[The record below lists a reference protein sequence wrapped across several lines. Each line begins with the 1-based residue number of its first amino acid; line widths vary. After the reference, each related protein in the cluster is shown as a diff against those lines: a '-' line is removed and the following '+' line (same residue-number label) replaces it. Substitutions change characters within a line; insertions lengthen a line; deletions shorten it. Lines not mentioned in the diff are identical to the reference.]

1 MWLSL
6 AVVVVIACA
15 VVGGVIAIFAVVI
28 VNVCAVVVAV
38 VVPFAVAVV
47 NGPVMK
53 HNKIVSKRFT
63 IENAFPSDK
72 QSVLLPF

>member
-1 MWLSL
+1 M
-6 AVVVVIACA
+6 VVVVVGTVCA
-15 VVGGVIAIFAVVI
+15 VVAVVI
-28 VNVCAVVVAV
+28 VAVV
-38 VVPFAVAVV
+38 FV

-63 IENAFPSDK
+63 IENAFPSNK

>member
-1 MWLSL
+1 M
-6 AVVVVIACA
+6 VVVV
-15 VVGGVIAIFAVVI
+15 VGT
-28 VNVCAVVVAV
+28 VCAVVVV
-38 VVPFAVAVV
+38 VTFAAAVV